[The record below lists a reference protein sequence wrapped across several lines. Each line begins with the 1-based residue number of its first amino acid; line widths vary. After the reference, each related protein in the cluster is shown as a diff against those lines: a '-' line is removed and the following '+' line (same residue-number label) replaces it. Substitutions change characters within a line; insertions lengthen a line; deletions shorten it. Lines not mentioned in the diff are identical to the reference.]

1 MEPLPRALAGAT
13 AITMDDTLWVF
24 GGVKEEDFYTD
35 VYNTEDYQSTEK
47 VLEYYDYFVE
57 ETGNGRSSCM
67 YVRMEKCFLSFLWW
81 QFIDHHSSR

>member
-57 ETGNGRSSCM
+57 ETGNGRSS
-67 YVRMEKCFLSFLWW
+67 WW
-81 QFIDHHSSR
+81 LG

>member
-1 MEPLPRALAGAT
+1 
-13 AITMDDTLWVF
+13 MDDTLWVF

-57 ETGNGRSSCM
+57 ETGNGRSFFVVVV
-67 YVRMEKCFLSFLWW
+67 Y
-81 QFIDHHSSR
+81 

>member
-1 MEPLPRALAGAT
+1 
-13 AITMDDTLWVF
+13 MDDTLWVF

-57 ETGNGRSSCM
+57 ETGNGRSFFCGGS
-67 YVRMEKCFLSFLWW
+67 LLTN
-81 QFIDHHSSR
+81 DHHSSL